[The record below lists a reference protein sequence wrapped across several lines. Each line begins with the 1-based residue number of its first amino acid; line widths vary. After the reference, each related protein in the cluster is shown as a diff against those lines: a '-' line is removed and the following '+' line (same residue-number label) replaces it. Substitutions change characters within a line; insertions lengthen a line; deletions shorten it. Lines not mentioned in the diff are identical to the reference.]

1 MDYGATCK
9 HCEWLLNVSYKLK
22 NQDGLLS
29 AGFEVAK
36 DQLTINAYNAP
47 KMAIKNHKE
56 NNMDVVTPELNPS
69 DKNYA
74 EFNRHSGYLI
84 RYAANGLEMIKEG
97 GALTPNF
104 WRAPTDNDMGANL
117 QMRMGVWKN
126 PGTKLTS
133 IKAETK
139 NGLVEIN
146 AEYDM
151 PNVYAKLYLNYVINN
166 IGEIKVTQSMKTD
179 KNVKEGALR
188 RPRFGQQAAEDN
200 GPKEN
205 GNKTDIRW
213 WKQLARGGKGLQVVA
228 DAPFSA
234 SALHYTIESL
244 DNGLVKN
251 NMHSELVKKADL
263 TNLLIDKT
271 QMGLGCVTSW
281 GALPLDQ
288 YMLHYGDYEFTFILS
303 PVQHVL

>member
-1 MDYGATCK
+1 
-9 HCEWLLNVSYKLK
+9 
-22 NQDGLLS
+22 
-29 AGFEVAK
+29 
-36 DQLTINAYNAP
+36 
-47 KMAIKNHKE
+47 
-56 NNMDVVTPELNPS
+56 
-69 DKNYA
+69 
-74 EFNRHSGYLI
+74 
-84 RYAANGLEMIKEG
+84 
-97 GALTPNF
+97 
-104 WRAPTDNDMGANL
+104 
-117 QMRMGVWKN
+117 
-126 PGTKLTS
+126 
-133 IKAETK
+133 
-139 NGLVEIN
+139 
-146 AEYDM
+146 
-151 PNVYAKLYLNYVINN
+151 
-166 IGEIKVTQSMKTD
+166 MKTD

-200 GPKEN
+200 GPKGYPLFRFGMQLVMPEEFETIEYYGRGPVENYADRKSCTDLGIYRQSVDEQFYSYIRPQEN